1 MKPHVG
7 FSAFLVFFIAALD
20 HPSHA
25 ALRCGT
31 SLVSEDAWPAEVE
44 EQCGAPDYV
53 AEYPTATVPGL
64 GVVQTEAH
72 WYYNPGP
79 RRFIQRLTF
88 RNGKLARIESL
99 GYGFHTSSSAR
110 CNTSTFRHASNEY
123 ELVARCGEPLSKRME
138 WQLPKPRKR
147 SETWQTLQP
156 VLVQEWLYEFSSNQ
170 FRQVVTLKNGKVVDI
185 DSRPSASAR

>member
-1 MKPHVG
+1 MTSHFG
-7 FSAFLVFFIAALD
+7 IAAFALLACII
-20 HPSHA
+20 SVQSSQA

-31 SLVSEDAWPAEVE
+31 ALVSEDAWPTEVE
-44 EQCGAPDYV
+44 ELCGAPDYV

-79 RRFIQRLTF
+79 QRFVQRLTF

-99 GYGFHTSSSAR
+99 GYGFHTSKTAS
-110 CNTSTFRHASNEY
+110 CDTSTFRHASNEY
-123 ELVARCGEPLSKRME
+123 ELVARCGEPLSKRVE
-138 WQLPKPRKR
+138 WKLPTPRKR

-156 VLVQEWLYEFSSNQ
+156 VLVQEWLYDFASNQ
-170 FRQVVTLKNGKVVDI
+170 LRQVVTLRNGQVVNI
-185 DSRPSASAR
+185 ESRAGR